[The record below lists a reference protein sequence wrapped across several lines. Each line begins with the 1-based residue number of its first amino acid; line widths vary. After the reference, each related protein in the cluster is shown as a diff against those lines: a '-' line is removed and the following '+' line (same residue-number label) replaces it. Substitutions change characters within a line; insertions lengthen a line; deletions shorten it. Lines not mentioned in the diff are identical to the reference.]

1 MKEINVTLG
10 VKFKWWLK
18 YYLMATMLFCKVAG
32 KFVSEDKINKIT
44 KYVISSGM
52 TVK

>member
-1 MKEINVTLG
+1 MTNVKVTLG

-18 YYLMATMLFCKVAG
+18 YYLMATVIFCKVAG
-32 KFVSEDKINKIT
+32 KFVKEDKINQVT
-44 KYVISSGM
+44 KSVISFGM